1 MSTTASQTTTSPG
14 FNPRQVT
21 AYAAFGLLGLIWG
34 SNFIFVKWA
43 AVSIS
48 PEQIVLLRIIFG
60 FIPLVVFALA
70 TRSLHWRDL
79 RHLHH
84 FTVMA
89 LLATAIYYFA
99 FAKGTVLLL
108 SSVAGM
114 LSGAIPLFTFV
125 TAWVFL
131 RDEPINLRSVC
142 GTLLGFA
149 GVLLIARPWS
159 GSGQVNLPGVFWMI
173 AGSLSVGC
181 SFVYARR
188 FISPLGLSPLAL
200 TTYQIGLALLLL
212 LATVD
217 RHGITAIF
225 ADRHATLGLVLG
237 LGLFGT
243 GLAYI
248 LYYVLVD
255 RLGAIAAS
263 GVTYVPPVVAL
274 LIGFF
279 SVGEP
284 VGVLDI
290 GAMVAILG
298 GVALLQSGR
307 LGPMKDPTAPVIDAA
322 DLQANQYRQQTVKSG
337 T

>member
-1 MSTTASQTTTSPG
+1 MSKVAPQPATSPE

-21 AYAAFGLLGLIWG
+21 AYAAFALLGLIWG

-60 FIPLVVFALA
+60 FMPLVVFALA

-125 TAWVFL
+125 TAWLFL

-149 GVLLIARPWS
+149 GVLLIARPWG
-159 GSGQVNLPGVFWMI
+159 GSGQVSLPGVLWMI
-173 AGSLSVGC
+173 AGSLSVGG

-225 ADRHATLGLVLG
+225 ADGHATLGLVLG
-237 LGLFGT
+237 LGLCGT

-274 LIGFF
+274 LTGFF

-284 VGVLDI
+284 VGVLDV

-298 GVALLQSGR
+298 GVALLQSGQ
-307 LGPMKDPTAPVIDAA
+307 LGPLKAAPTPVIAAA
-322 DLQANQYRQQTVKSG
+322 DLQAARYRQQIVRAET
-337 T
+337 

>member
-1 MSTTASQTTTSPG
+1 MSVVALQPAARRG

-21 AYAAFGLLGLIWG
+21 AYIAFALLGLIWG

-60 FIPLVVFALA
+60 FVPLLLFALM
-70 TRSLHWRDL
+70 TRSLHWQDV
-79 RHLHH
+79 RHLYH
-84 FTVMA
+84 FMVMA
-89 LLATAIYYFA
+89 LLATVIYYLA

-114 LSGAIPLFTFV
+114 LSGAIPLFTFL
-125 TAWVFL
+125 TAWLFL
-131 RDEPINLRSVC
+131 RDEPVNVRSVC

-159 GSGQVNLPGVFWMI
+159 GSGQVDTLGVLWMI

-181 SFVYARR
+181 SFVYARK

-200 TTYQIGLALLLL
+200 TTYQIGVALVLL

-217 RHGITAIF
+217 RHGIMAVF
-225 ADRHATLGLVLG
+225 ADRRATVGLVLG
-237 LGLFGT
+237 LGLCGT

-248 LYYVLVD
+248 LYYVLVAH
-255 RLGAIAAS
+255 LGAVAAS
-263 GVTYVPPVVAL
+263 SVTYVPPVVAL
-274 LIGFF
+274 MIGFF

-284 VGVLDI
+284 VRLLDVS
-290 GAMVAILG
+290 AMVAILG
-298 GVALLQSGR
+298 GVGLLQSGR
-307 LGPMKDPTAPVIDAA
+307 LGHVTEVRPILRSVSLQQASQSIDR
-322 DLQANQYRQQTVKSG
+322 ANK
-337 T
+337 

>member
-1 MSTTASQTTTSPG
+1 MSLVALQPAVPPR
-14 FNPRQVT
+14 FNPGQVA
-21 AYAAFGLLGLIWG
+21 AYSAFALLGLIWG

-70 TRSLHWRDL
+70 TRSIHWRDL

-125 TAWVFL
+125 TAWLFL
-131 RDEPINLRSVC
+131 RDEPVNVRSVC

-149 GVLLIARPWS
+149 GVLLIARPWT
-159 GSGQVNLPGVFWMI
+159 GSGQVSILGVLWMI
-173 AGSLSVGC
+173 GGSLSVGC

-200 TTYQIGLALLLL
+200 TTYQIGLALFLL

-217 RHGITAIF
+217 RHGIMAIF
-225 ADRHATLGLVLG
+225 ADRRATVGLVLG
-237 LGLFGT
+237 LGLCGT

-248 LYYVLVD
+248 LYYVLVAQ
-255 RLGAIAAS
+255 LGAIAAS

-274 LIGFF
+274 VIGFF

-284 VGVLDI
+284 VRLLDV
-290 GAMVAILG
+290 GAMVAILT
-298 GVALLQSGR
+298 GVGLLQSGR
-307 LGPMKDPTAPVIDAA
+307 LGHVTEVRPI
-322 DLQANQYRQQTVKSG
+322 LR
-337 T
+337 

>member
-1 MSTTASQTTTSPG
+1 MSLAALRPAARPG

-21 AYAAFGLLGLIWG
+21 AYIAFSLLGLIWG

-43 AVSIS
+43 AVFIA
-48 PEQIVLLRIIFG
+48 PEQIVLLRITFG

-114 LSGAIPLFTFV
+114 LSGAIPLFTFA
-125 TAWVFL
+125 TAWLFL
-131 RDEPINLRSVC
+131 RNEPINLRSVC

-159 GSGQVNLPGVFWMI
+159 GSGQVSLPGVLWMI

-225 ADRHATLGLVLG
+225 ADSRATLGLVLG

-248 LYYVLVD
+248 LYYVLVA

-263 GVTYVPPVVAL
+263 GVTYVPPLVAL

-284 VGVLDI
+284 VRLLDV

-298 GVALLQSGR
+298 GVALLQ
-307 LGPMKDPTAPVIDAA
+307 
-322 DLQANQYRQQTVKSG
+322 
-337 T
+337 